1 MDAPCIL
8 QGRTIWPEDVLAIE
22 RLRAAEPG
30 LSRYQ
35 LSRRLCAL
43 WDWRDPKGQL
53 QDMAARTLLLKLA
66 ARGWIT
72 LPPKRWASPNRM
84 RCKQV
89 SWVAHDTAPIHG
101 PLTTLL
107 PLQVQEVSQR
117 PAQRRLFECLLH
129 RYHYL
134 SHTSSVGLN
143 LRYLVGDRHGRPLAC
158 LLWGSAAWKCAVRD
172 QFIGWTGAQRQRHL
186 QEITNNTRFL
196 VLPWVTVPRLA
207 SHVVAQVLARL
218 GDDWQGKYERALH
231 LVETFVDTS
240 RFTGACYRAANWID
254 LGQTTGRTRQDRY
267 QQIQAPAKQVL
278 VYPLNPDFRGVLCA

>member
-1 MDAPCIL
+1 
-8 QGRTIWPEDVLAIE
+8 
-22 RLRAAEPG
+22 
-30 LSRYQ
+30 
-35 LSRRLCAL
+35 
-43 WDWRDPKGQL
+43 
-53 QDMAARTLLLKLA
+53 
-66 ARGWIT
+66 
-72 LPPKRWASPNRM
+72 M

-143 LRYLVGDRHGRPLAC
+143 LQYLVGDRHGRPLAC

-172 QFIGWTGAQRQRHL
+172 QFIGWTVAQRQRHL

-231 LVETFVDTS
+231 LVESFVETS

-267 QQIQAPAKQVL
+267 QQIRVPAKRVL
-278 VYPLNPDFRGVLCA
+278 VYPLSPDFRGALCA